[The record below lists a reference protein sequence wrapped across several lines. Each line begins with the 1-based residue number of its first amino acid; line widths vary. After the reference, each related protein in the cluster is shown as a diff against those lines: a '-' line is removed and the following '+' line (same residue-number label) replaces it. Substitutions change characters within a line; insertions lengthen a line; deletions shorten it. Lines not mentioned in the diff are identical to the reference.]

1 MPQAKSKSASH
12 QHAAETA
19 DPRIA
24 SPVRV
29 TPEQRY
35 HMIAEAAYFRAQRRG
50 FSGGDPAQDWLEAEA
65 EIDRIL
71 QAGPEARPAGMTP
84 KQAFQAALEKQLK
97 ELDTR
102 LEELKLKSTLAK
114 MELRSEYEKQLATL
128 AGKRATAQ
136 TRLNELRGRAED
148 AWEDLKGGT
157 EKAWEDMR
165 EALERMA
172 ARFK

>member
-1 MPQAKSKSASH
+1 MAQTQSESASRPP
-12 QHAAETA
+12 AAAGAPAEA
-19 DPRIA
+19 L
-24 SPVRV
+24 RV

-35 HMIAEAAYFRAQRRG
+35 HMIAEAAYFRAERRG

-65 EIDRIL
+65 EVDRIL
-71 QAGPEARPAGMTP
+71 QAGGTAARPSGMTP
-84 KQAFQAALEKQLK
+84 KQAFQAALERQLR

-102 LEELKLKSTLAK
+102 LDELKLKASLAK
-114 MELRSEYEKQLATL
+114 LELRSEYEKQLA
-128 AGKRATAQ
+128 AVADKRAAAQ
-136 TRLNELRGRAED
+136 SRLNELRNRAED
-148 AWEDLKGGT
+148 AWEDLKSGS

>member
-1 MPQAKSKSASH
+1 MPQTKSKPRSSRPTGA
-12 QHAAETA
+12 A
-19 DPRIA
+19 DPA
-24 SPVRV
+24 PMPSAGVG
-29 TPEQRY
+29 PEQRY
-35 HMIAEAAYFRAQRRG
+35 HMIAEAAYFHAERRG
-50 FSGGDPAQDWLEAEA
+50 FRGGDPAQDWLEAEA

-71 QAGPEARPAGMTP
+71 QAGGEARTPGMTP

-97 ELDTR
+97 DLDVR
-102 LEELKLKSTLAK
+102 LEDLKLKSALAK
-114 MELRSEYEKQLATL
+114 MELRSEYEKQLANL
-128 AGKRATAQ
+128 LGKRATAQ
-136 TRLNELRGRAED
+136 AKLNELRNRAED